1 MTDRLRLAA
10 QAVLSEWSVEGDVPR
25 ELWDALRRALAEHA
39 DEPAPSNKCAH
50 TSIIGVRDGMNWMER
65 CYSCGKI
72 MRQGGPTMTDFMV
85 SPESIGPYLDAE
97 PAPCGVCGGLLVDYP
112 NAPGVFYCQGKCN
125 ESGAKASEEPK

>member
-10 QAVLSEWSVEGDVPR
+10 QAVADLADSRHPWADAKTW
-25 ELWDALRRALAEHA
+25 WDAVVALRRALAEHA
-39 DEPAPSNKCAH
+39 EEPAPSNKCAH

-85 SPESIGPYLDAE
+85 SPESIGPYLDSNPPPQDAPRPYPTGHE
-97 PAPCGVCGGLLVDYP
+97 CPECGRDPHDPACPK
-112 NAPGVFYCQGKCN
+112 AP
-125 ESGAKASEEPK
+125 